1 MPGSKFWGCDVASM
15 SILHE
20 VLERCLSA
28 LLHKASFEHFVF
40 AVLVSNDWNP
50 FSNHL
55 LSVIM
60 GMFVVGN
67 QWPIKYRGLRCARWT
82 WKLRLS
88 TNRLS
93 YNTRRGCV
101 CCAHFAWQIR
111 LSAFVSRLSCRWY
124 ILHIIA
130 PWTPGPPVTLDE
142 FCVPDAAVHLN
153 ASALPTR
160 FKLMLQPDQLHLETS
175 VLNGTS
181 NVHAKVQFVFSA
193 PCDPDHLFWSCTSTR
208 DSRQF
213 KAVFGSIESMRV
225 CTHCHGNQSDIR
237 VDIRQMQMLFATFHP
252 HQSVK
257 APWYYL
263 PSDKGLRRWFEVA
276 SNASK
281 DALRVFVADVSVPTH
296 CDDIMFLSASASV
309 LLREIATAGLGCG
322 YEIVSADSQNVS
334 FRDKTCICFTRRS
347 SPQ

>member
-1 MPGSKFWGCDVASM
+1 
-15 SILHE
+15 
-20 VLERCLSA
+20 
-28 LLHKASFEHFVF
+28 
-40 AVLVSNDWNP
+40 
-50 FSNHL
+50 
-55 LSVIM
+55 
-60 GMFVVGN
+60 
-67 QWPIKYRGLRCARWT
+67 
-82 WKLRLS
+82 
-88 TNRLS
+88 
-93 YNTRRGCV
+93 
-101 CCAHFAWQIR
+101 
-111 LSAFVSRLSCRWY
+111 
-124 ILHIIA
+124 
-130 PWTPGPPVTLDE
+130 VTLDE

-237 VDIRQMQMLFATFHP
+237 VDIRQMQMLFATVHP

-309 LLREIATAGLGCG
+309 LLREISTAGLGCG

-334 FRDKTCICFTRRS
+334 FSALAETRRAS
-347 SPQ
+347 VLREDPAPNNLLHDSDEALSQQQNSDFECAGSNRDWTWGQQKITELPRDGIAGLHNMCLFQNICWLDGELTLFLPKSFEKLGKSIPSFFDFQNANDIETFQSLLGVNLSPMSMQDSRRTLW